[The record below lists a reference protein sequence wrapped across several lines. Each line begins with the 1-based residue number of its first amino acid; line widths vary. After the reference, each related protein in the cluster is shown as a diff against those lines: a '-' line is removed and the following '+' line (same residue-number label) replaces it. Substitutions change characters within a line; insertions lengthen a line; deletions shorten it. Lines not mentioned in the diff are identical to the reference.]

1 MKMTDALIWI
11 VALLLI
17 VLMIFSIIYEN
28 RQRAQMTEEQW
39 EAQSHER
46 GASLLSASAIAI
58 DQALRPETKKAA
70 EVRLDE
76 RFGMTEEKDQ
86 KGNDEC

>member
-1 MKMTDALIWI
+1 MTDALIWI
-11 VALLLI
+11 GALLLF

-28 RQRAQMTEEQW
+28 RQRARITEEEW

-46 GASLLSASAIAI
+46 GASLLSAGAIAI

-76 RFGMTEEKDQ
+76 RFGMTEEKEQ
-86 KGNDEC
+86 KGNDE